1 MKTEYAL
8 HPKKELLQKAQSY
21 AASQGYGLDELL
33 EGYIR
38 FLAHKEEKR
47 DASRTELNSFIDELH
62 GEFELTLDPDA
73 KKDYRRYLIDKY
85 R

>member
-8 HPKKELLQKAQSY
+8 HPKKELLQKAQNY
-21 AASQGYGLDELL
+21 AASQGYGLDELM

-38 FLAHKEEKR
+38 FLAHKEERR
-47 DASRTELNSFIDELH
+47 DASKTELNSIIHELH
-62 GEFELTLDPDA
+62 GEFDLTLDPDA